1 MLNILFI
8 SEIQTK
14 STTRYHFTVTKA
26 AIIKKTENKKCGKD
40 VEKLVMECK
49 MATLLWKQLGNSGKQ
64 KLNMELPCDEQFYL
78 WVYPKGIGNGYSNE
92 YCYTNIP

>member
-49 MATLLWKQLGNSGKQ
+49 MATLL
-64 KLNMELPCDEQFYL
+64 
-78 WVYPKGIGNGYSNE
+78 
-92 YCYTNIP
+92 